1 MSKSSSFMIDNLLG
15 NNNNNND
22 ITNAYLKKRECITP
36 PLNNVDKLK
45 LESNPDFAGQNQST
59 PVFNLNHRR
68 DDYLMHQ
75 YYAYYYASALSYQ
88 KPGLN
93 INTCSMSLNSSGSPS
108 YSTTSS
114 SNTSNNLSSIDYS
127 PIQQGIKRRELFNLD
142 NTNHSLIDDAM
153 EIESCDYDESEYE
166 DNKENDSKVGSS
178 SIRKFSE
185 RREKKEWICD
195 TCHKIFDR
203 PSLLQRHIRTHTG
216 EKPHICDVCD
226 KAFSTS
232 SSLNTHRRIHSGEKP
247 HECNICGKRFTASSN
262 LYYHKLTH
270 TTVHY
275 ILINFE
281 SFLVNF

>member
-127 PIQQGIKRRELFNLD
+127 PIQQGIKWDHHQYVNLAND
-142 NTNHSLIDDAM
+142 ARKKNGSVILVIRYSIDPLCFRDISGLIRAKSRIYVM
-153 EIESCDYDESEYE
+153 YVIRPFLPHHL
-166 DNKENDSKVGSS
+166 
-178 SIRKFSE
+178 SIRIEGYIVE
-185 RREKKEWICD
+185 RNHMSVTFVANDLLLALIC
-195 TCHKIFDR
+195 I
-203 PSLLQRHIRTHTG
+203 
-216 EKPHICDVCD
+216 
-226 KAFSTS
+226 
-232 SSLNTHRRIHSGEKP
+232 
-247 HECNICGKRFTASSN
+247 
-262 LYYHKLTH
+262 
-270 TTVHY
+270 TT
-275 ILINFE
+275 N
-281 SFLVNF
+281 